1 MDSFEMNKVAAAVLS
16 AGIIAMVVGFVGNA
30 LVKPVQLTK
39 KAYIVQG
46 VEAPAAGAAAK
57 PAEEL
62 PPVGPLLAGANAQH
76 GADVAKVCSAC
87 HTFQKGQP
95 PGVGPNL
102 YGIIGAPHAHEQGY
116 AYSAAMS
123 ALKSEAW
130 NYEELNVFLAHPQQ
144 TVKGTKMTFAGLPKP
159 QDRADV
165 IAYLRSLNDNPPPL
179 P

>member
-1 MDSFEMNKVAAAVLS
+1 MDSFEMNKMAAAVLS
-16 AGIIAMVVGFVGNA
+16 AGIIAMVVGFVGSA
-30 LVKPVQLTK
+30 LVKPPVLAK

-46 VEAPAAGAAAK
+46 VEAPAAGGAPK
-57 PAEEL
+57 PAEQL
-62 PPVGPLLAGANAQH
+62 APVAPLLASANPQH
-76 GADVAKVCSAC
+76 GADLAKVCSAC

-102 YGIIGAPHAHEQGY
+102 YGVVGGPHAHEQGY
-116 AYSAAMS
+116 SYSPAMS
-123 ALKSEAW
+123 ALKNEQW
-130 NYEELNVFLAHPQQ
+130 TYEELNAFLAHPQQ
-144 TVKGTKMTFAGLPKP
+144 TIKGTKMTFAGLPKP

>member
-16 AGIIAMVVGFVGNA
+16 AGIIAMAVGMVGGA
-30 LVKPVQLTK
+30 LVKPPPLAK

-46 VEAPAAGAAAK
+46 VEAPAAGGAAK

-62 PPVGPLLAGANAQH
+62 PPVGPLLASANAQH
-76 GADVAKVCSAC
+76 GETVAKVCSAC

-102 YGIIGAPHAHEQGY
+102 YNVVGGPHAHEQGY
-116 AYSAAMS
+116 AYSPAMS
-123 ALKSEAW
+123 GMKDQKW
-130 NYEELNVFLAHPQQ
+130 DYDHLNAFLAHPQQ
-144 TVKGTKMTFAGLPKP
+144 TIKGTKMTFAGLPKP

-165 IAYLRSLNDNPPPL
+165 IAFLRSLSDSPQPL

>member
-16 AGIIAMVVGFVGNA
+16 AGIIAMVVGMAGNI
-30 LVKPVQLTK
+30 LVRPPELAK

-46 VEAPAAGAAAK
+46 VEASTAGGAPK
-57 PAEEL
+57 PAEQL
-62 PPVGPLLAGANAQH
+62 PPVGPLLASANAQH
-76 GADVAKVCSAC
+76 GETLAKVCSAC

-102 YGIIGAPHAHEQGY
+102 YNVVGGPHAHEQGY
-116 AYSAAMS
+116 SYSPAMS
-123 ALKSEAW
+123 ALKDQKW
-130 NYEELNVFLAHPQQ
+130 DYEHLNAFLAHPQQ
-144 TVKGTKMTFAGLPKP
+144 TIKGTKMTFAGLPKA

-165 IAYLRSLNDNPPPL
+165 IAFLRSLSDSPQPL